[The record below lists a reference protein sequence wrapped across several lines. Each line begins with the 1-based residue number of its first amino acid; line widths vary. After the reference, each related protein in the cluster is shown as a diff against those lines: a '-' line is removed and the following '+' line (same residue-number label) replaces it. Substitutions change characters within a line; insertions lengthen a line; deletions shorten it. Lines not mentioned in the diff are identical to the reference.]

1 MLAIAVL
8 PASLPLT
15 FGHMVGRPRAGWLL
29 LFVMFVVFL
38 AGLVVCDAAESRTPV
53 QYGGLNVEGGNME
66 GKEMRL
72 GVGASVLTAVTTS
85 NGATGSYNSMHGT
98 HRGEFM
104 GIPPTGRTFTV
115 NATDIC
121 RFTDDGLISEHWGVF
136 DMGSML
142 QQLGVGAPTG

>member
-1 MLAIAVL
+1 MDQ
-8 PASLPLT
+8 
-15 FGHMVGRPRAGWLL
+15 GRNKANLKRLYDE
-29 LFVMFVVFL
+29 VMNHHRV
-38 AGLVVCDAAESRTPV
+38 DAADELITHDRPDHDPNLPPEFT
-53 QYGGLNVEGGNME
+53 QGREGF
-66 GKEMRL
+66 KRL
-72 GVGASVLTAVTTS
+72 FRMFIAAFPDLRFETELMIAEDDLVA
-85 NGATGSYNSMHGT
+85 SYNSMHGT

-136 DMGSML
+136 DMGSMM